1 MLPRYCMEV
10 KIHGRAASR
19 PRVLAMQSP
28 EDAKRPVTFWSFSGL
43 FALSDFESN
52 TRLSHETEHGCSHG
66 MEFTSIY
73 AALAYMISS
82 LSKQSQVG
90 SGFAP
95 QRASCDRAC
104 FRPVFALST
113 AWSQWD

>member
-1 MLPRYCMEV
+1 MEV

-52 TRLSHETEHGCSHG
+52 TRLSHETEQYECTCAHGYR
-66 MEFTSIY
+66 M
-73 AALAYMISS
+73 YMIGRQSVVAVLTGWSS
-82 LSKQSQVG
+82 
-90 SGFAP
+90 
-95 QRASCDRAC
+95 
-104 FRPVFALST
+104 RPFMLHSPI
-113 AWSQWD
+113 